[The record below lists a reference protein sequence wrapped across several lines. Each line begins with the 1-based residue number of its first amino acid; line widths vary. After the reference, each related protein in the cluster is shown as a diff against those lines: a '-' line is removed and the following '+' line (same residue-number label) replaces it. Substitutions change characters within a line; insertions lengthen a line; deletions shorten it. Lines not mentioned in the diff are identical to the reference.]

1 MSPHLIGYNDLA
13 VAAILVVLNAVLTW
27 VLNLGLSRTIL
38 IAGVRSVVQLLL
50 VGLVLKTVFA
60 LASPLLIAVVALAMF
75 AMASYEIGSRQE
87 RRFAGVWGYGI
98 GAGTTMLATL
108 LVTVFALLGTLRPVP
123 WYAPQVLIPLLGIIL
138 GNVMNGVSVSLN
150 ALSTAVMRE
159 RPGVEARLALG
170 TDRYTA
176 LKPLQRSALRSG
188 MIPIINQM
196 SAAGVITLP
205 GMMTGQILAGMDPL
219 EAGKYSDPTSVS
231 AQRRRRVGGASGNL
245 HRDLAN
251 YRRARPPAARP
262 VGAPVGCFARCASRL
277 RKVRILTEP

>member
-1 MSPHLIGYNDLA
+1 GNPVSPHLVGYNDLA

-75 AMASYEIGSRQE
+75 AMASYEIGSAQGRCLRRAWWFGHGARQE
-87 RRFAGVWGYGI
+87 RRFAGVWGFGS
-98 GAGTTMLATL
+98 GPGTTMLATL

-176 LKPLQRSALRSG
+176 LKPLQRSA
-188 MIPIINQM
+188 
-196 SAAGVITLP
+196 
-205 GMMTGQILAGMDPL
+205 
-219 EAGKYSDPTSVS
+219 
-231 AQRRRRVGGASGNL
+231 
-245 HRDLAN
+245 
-251 YRRARPPAARP
+251 
-262 VGAPVGCFARCASRL
+262 
-277 RKVRILTEP
+277 

>member
-1 MSPHLIGYNDLA
+1 MSPLLIGYNDLA

-27 VLNLGLSRTIL
+27 MLDLGLSRTIL
-38 IAGVRSVVQLLL
+38 IAGVRAVVQLLL

-60 LASPLLIAVVALAMF
+60 LASPVLIAAVALAMF
-75 AMASYEIGSRQE
+75 TMASYEISSRQE
-87 RRFAGVWGYGI
+87 RRFAGLWSYGI

-108 LVTVFALLGTLRPVP
+108 FVTAFAVLGALRPNP

-150 ALSTAVMRE
+150 ALSTAITRE
-159 RPGVEARLALG
+159 RPAIEARLALG

-219 EAGKYSDPTSVS
+219 EAAKYQILLLFLLGGGAGLGALMAVYVAAWRITDERDRLRLDRL
-231 AQRRRRVGGASGNL
+231 AQR
-245 HRDLAN
+245 
-251 YRRARPPAARP
+251 
-262 VGAPVGCFARCASRL
+262 
-277 RKVRILTEP
+277 

>member
-1 MSPHLIGYNDLA
+1 LVGYNDLA
-13 VAAILVVLNAVLTW
+13 VAAVLVVLNATLTW
-27 VLNLGLSRTIL
+27 TLDLGLSRTIF
-38 IAGVRSVVQLLL
+38 IAGARSIVQLLL
-50 VGLVLKTVFA
+50 VGMVLKTVFA
-60 LASPLLIAVVALAMF
+60 LASPVMIAGVALVMF
-75 AMASYEIGSRQE
+75 AMASYEISSRQE
-87 RRFAGVWGYGI
+87 RRFAGGWGYGI

-108 LVTVFALLGTLRPVP
+108 FITVFAVLGTLRPDP

-150 ALSTAVMRE
+150 ALNTAITRE
-159 RPGVEARLALG
+159 RPAIEARLALG

-219 EAGKYSDPTSVS
+219 EAAKYQILLLFFLS
-231 AQRRRRVGGASGNL
+231 GGAGL
-245 HRDLAN
+245 GALAAIYVATWRITDERD
-251 YRRARPPAARP
+251 
-262 VGAPVGCFARCASRL
+262 RL
-277 RKVRILTEP
+277 RLDRLVQR